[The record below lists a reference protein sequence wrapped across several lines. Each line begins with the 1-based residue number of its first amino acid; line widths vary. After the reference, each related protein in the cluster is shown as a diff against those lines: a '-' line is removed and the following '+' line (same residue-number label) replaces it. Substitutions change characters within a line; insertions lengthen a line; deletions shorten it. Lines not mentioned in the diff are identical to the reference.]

1 MICMCLKKYK
11 YRVILNISSEVFKK
25 LIKLDKTIK
34 DTHNSAGFSVG
45 GCLGTTQGPEDGE
58 GGGHVL
64 EGVSLRTSSGDVKQ
78 LPEYC
83 Q

>member
-1 MICMCLKKYK
+1 M
-11 YRVILNISSEVFKK
+11 K

-45 GCLGTTQGPEDGE
+45 GCLGATQGPEDGE

-83 Q
+83 QLPMFHFPDSSPEQHHAGVCLA